1 MLDEELSTA
10 DLGDRH
16 RTLSAVAALAL
27 SIFFGASAAERVAA
41 PDLAALLDW
50 AALSMAALAVL
61 LVVPILAWKLRR
73 RGGEGWHLY
82 RGRDGFVADVL
93 ARAHIVSWTVTFFV
107 LVLLR
112 SLAGRF
118 EGLPPGFFF
127 EAVLAIMLAV
137 FSVSFLVL
145 DRSASEDDP
154 EDDPEA

>member
-16 RTLSAVAALAL
+16 RTLAAVAALAL
-27 SIFFGASAAERVAA
+27 SLFFGASAAERVAA

-50 AALSMAALAVL
+50 IALSMAAVAVL
-61 LVVPILAWKLRR
+61 LVLPILAWKLRR

-82 RGRDGFVADVL
+82 RGRDGYVADVL
-93 ARAHIVSWTVTFFV
+93 ARAHIVSWAVTFFV
-107 LVLLR
+107 LVVLR
-112 SLAGRF
+112 HFAESV

-127 EAVLAIMLAV
+127 EVVLAIMLAV

-145 DRSASEDDP
+145 DRSVAEDDP
-154 EDDPEA
+154 ED